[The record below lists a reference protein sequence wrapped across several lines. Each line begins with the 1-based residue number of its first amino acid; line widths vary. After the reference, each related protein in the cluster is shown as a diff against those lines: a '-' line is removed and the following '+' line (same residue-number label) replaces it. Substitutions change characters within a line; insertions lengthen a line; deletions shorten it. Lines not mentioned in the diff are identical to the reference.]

1 MKTVLSLTEELL
13 GQGLESDLTR
23 IILTVQSVVNIINN
37 KLRSLHSDSEEQLV
51 SWANQ
56 VWLDKLIKS
65 RTVKMIVTK
74 VASSKLEVESE
85 HQGHLLVAVDPLTV
99 GRGLHQAAS
108 SSFAVW
114 SREGWEGET
123 VMCAGLVTF
132 GLVTR
137 LLIGG
142 EAGTSLYQLDPGLGQ
157 LVRAELKT
165 SEASQVLSIPADSPG
180 KATER

>member
-65 RTVKMIVTK
+65 RFVIISLIIVELMI
-74 VASSKLEVESE
+74 
-85 HQGHLLVAVDPLTV
+85 
-99 GRGLHQAAS
+99 
-108 SSFAVW
+108 
-114 SREGWEGET
+114 
-123 VMCAGLVTF
+123 
-132 GLVTR
+132 
-137 LLIGG
+137 
-142 EAGTSLYQLDPGLGQ
+142 
-157 LVRAELKT
+157 
-165 SEASQVLSIPADSPG
+165 
-180 KATER
+180 